1 MSRKLTV
8 TLGAAKPPAVSL
20 VKALLHFIRSTE
32 SHARSIAKAISWRA
46 TGSLD
51 TFVIAALLTGNSK
64 LAGGVAL
71 TEVLTK
77 TTLYYAHERAWALLP
92 WGRR

>member
-1 MSRKLTV
+1 MGIVETVQPIETRGLGGTSSKLSVLTR
-8 TLGAAKPPAVSL
+8 A
-20 VKALLHFIRSTE
+20 TE
-32 SHARSIAKAISWRA
+32 THARSVAKAISWRA

-51 TFVIAALLTGNSK
+51 TFVIAAVITRSAT

-71 TEVLTK
+71 AEILTK
-77 TTLYYAHERAWALLP
+77 TVLYYAHERVWALIP